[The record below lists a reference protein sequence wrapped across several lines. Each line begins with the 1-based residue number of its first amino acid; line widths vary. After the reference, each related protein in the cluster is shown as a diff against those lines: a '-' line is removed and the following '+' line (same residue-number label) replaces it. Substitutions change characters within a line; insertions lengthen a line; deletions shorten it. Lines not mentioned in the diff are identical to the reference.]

1 MNCLVLPV
9 SLIRRRFTRYYPLTK
24 DDDQDLDK
32 ELESHKAVTVAVG
45 REKRVFL
52 VDPFI
57 LQENQFRILM
67 DHTSMK
73 MDQGDKEDH
82 HHHLGFSTKQHGVV
96 FVDVDTILFQHML
109 WLVHNDYSSLCNLNL
124 KEIIDFYA
132 HDAVW

>member
-9 SLIRRRFTRYYPLTK
+9 SLIRRRSTRYHPLTK
-24 DDDQDLDK
+24 DHEDKLDK
-32 ELESHKAVTVAVG
+32 ELASHNAVMVVVG

-57 LQENQFRILM
+57 LQENPFRLLM

-73 MDQGDKEDH
+73 MDQGDEEN

-96 FVDVDTILFQHML
+96 FIDVDAILFEHML
-109 WLVHNDYSSLCNLNL
+109 WLVHNDYSSLCKLNL

-132 HDAVW
+132 QDI